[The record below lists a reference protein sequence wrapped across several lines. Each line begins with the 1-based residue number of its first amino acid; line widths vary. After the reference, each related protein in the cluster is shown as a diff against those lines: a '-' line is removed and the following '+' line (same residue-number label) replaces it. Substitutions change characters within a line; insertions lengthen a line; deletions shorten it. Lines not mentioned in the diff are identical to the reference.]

1 MTSKWYVTLK
11 LLTLRGQYQ
20 YDSLFTFFV
29 SLEDFFMSMKFMRT
43 LYNNYISQT

>member
-1 MTSKWYVTLK
+1 MTSKWYVALK
-11 LLTLRGQYQ
+11 LLSLWGQYQ

-29 SLEDFFMSMKFMRT
+29 SLEDFFMSMKFMMT